1 MEIRVIRCFLHKIIM
16 IISTWEKDYKTK
28 RICVL
33 AAPWNMQNLSSP
45 TRARTC
51 ALSTSAV
58 EAQSLNNGLPG
69 KIVKEYIL
77 F

>member
-1 MEIRVIRCFLHKIIM
+1 MDTP
-16 IISTWEKDYKTK
+16 S
-28 RICVL
+28 
-33 AAPWNMQNLSSP
+33 WNGCKLYIHSVVKQVSKSLILFWGGGAMPFGLPDSSSP